1 MPFVRSEGEVKTIF
15 TATIPL
21 STVATYSDP
30 IEIMRGG
37 YFGIWMSGGPAS
49 ACSAA
54 QLCMWYELSYDNIAT
69 NFVSAGSIF
78 ANWNGLSAV
87 ASGTSITPYPM
98 PWMRVGL
105 SATSNGVE
113 TDAVVTVKLFEQG

>member
-54 QLCMWYELSYDNIAT
+54 QLCMWYELSYDNIAA
-69 NFVSAGSIF
+69 NFVSAGNVF

-87 ASGTSITPYPM
+87 ASGAAIYPYPM

-105 SATSNGVE
+105 SATSSS
-113 TDAVVTVKLFEQG
+113 VTSGSIVIAKLFEQS